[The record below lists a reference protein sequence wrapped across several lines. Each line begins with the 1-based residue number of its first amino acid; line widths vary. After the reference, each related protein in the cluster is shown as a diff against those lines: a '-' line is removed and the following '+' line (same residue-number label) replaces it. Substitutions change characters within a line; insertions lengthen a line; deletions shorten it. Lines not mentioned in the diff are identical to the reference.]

1 MDRKSDKHLKI
12 KQMTLSKFTVLAAIL
27 IFVSFISCTES
38 VKEKGQIT
46 LKSGDGK
53 DISVEY
59 EIDSLAGFTP
69 KYSMK
74 DLISISE
81 QLSKRAE
88 DECKFPLTY
97 EPKRIIV
104 FFKNGEL
111 ATGMDF
117 TAKNAFGTPI
127 KGVLYGKYKGTVL
140 GESF

>member
-1 MDRKSDKHLKI
+1 MKL
-12 KQMTLSKFTVLAAIL
+12 LKFTVLAAIL

-46 LKSGDGK
+46 LKSGDGR
-53 DISVEY
+53 DISVQY
-59 EIDSLAGFTP
+59 EIDSLSVFTQ
-69 KYSMK
+69 KYSIK

-88 DECKFPLTY
+88 NKCSFPLTY

-127 KGVLYGKYKGTVL
+127 KGVLYGEYKGTEL
-140 GESF
+140 GRSF